1 MLLRCRWQ
9 AARQE
14 ATTVYADRMSRVEED
29 LRTVT
34 DITVLVMAVLA
45 QLLYILW
52 TGVSLSALIYVDDF

>member
-1 MLLRCRWQ
+1 
-9 AARQE
+9 
-14 ATTVYADRMSRVEED
+14 MSRVEED